1 MKSEVKV
8 LIMLASYNGEKYI
21 EEQILSIINQ
31 DFKNWNLL
39 IQDDGSTDNT
49 VEIVSKFVEMDS
61 RIQLRFNTN
70 NYHGPYYNFHSLIN
84 FCKTHQEF
92 DFYMFADQD
101 DKWNE
106 NKIST
111 MLKYFG
117 DNNTP
122 QLIYADMAIIDS
134 DNNVLYP
141 SINKYLGLKYQ
152 NPESFFFSHSVYG
165 CNIMLNRE
173 LFQEVPAINI
183 FDFEV
188 KFLSHDNYYAKA
200 AATIGEV
207 CFIDEVVMGYRR
219 HGENVTAKQEYK
231 NSFNKLFARLFNL
244 NDLANSHA
252 LTYNQSLYAIKIFN
266 QSFLNHKIDLKSIFD
281 VLTNEGIYAIAYVI
295 RHKISW
301 GSKLKNI
308 SRSLLL
314 LFKLPRKYLRF

>member
-1 MKSEVKV
+1 
-8 LIMLASYNGEKYI
+8 MLASYNGEKYI
-21 EEQILSIINQ
+21 EEQILSIIKQ
-31 DFKNWNLL
+31 DFKNWDLL

-49 VEIVSKFVEMDS
+49 VEIVRKFVEIDN
-61 RIQLRFNTN
+61 RIQLRINTSDF
-70 NYHGPYYNFHSLIN
+70 HGPYYNFHTLIN
-84 FCKTHQEF
+84 FCKDYQEY

-101 DKWNE
+101 DRWNE

-111 MLKYFG
+111 MIKYFSK
-117 DNNTP
+117 NNLP
-122 QLIYADMAIIDS
+122 QLIYADMEIIDS
-134 DNNVLYP
+134 ESNVLNP
-141 SINKYLGLKYQ
+141 SINKYLGLKFQ

-173 LFQEVPAINI
+173 LFNVVPAVNI

-200 AATIGEV
+200 AATFGEV
-207 CFIDEVVMGYRR
+207 RFLDEVVMGYRR

-231 NSFNKLFARLFNL
+231 NSFNKLLARLFNI
-244 NDLANSHA
+244 NDLAISHA

-266 QSFLNHKIDLKSIFD
+266 QSFLNQKIDLNSIFD
-281 VLTNEGIYAIAYVI
+281 VLTNEGFYAIAYII
-295 RHKISW
+295 RHRISW

-314 LFKLPRKYLRF
+314 LFKLPRKYLKF